1 VFVCYNKSGKSKT
14 IFDKNKFTHWRDDIW
29 IDPVIE
35 PEAAP
40 EEVPEYDPQSAKK
53 EKSPV
58 CYFSRIVIINFLR
71 RKP

>member
-1 VFVCYNKSGKSKT
+1 M
-14 IFDKNKFTHWRDDIW
+14 
-29 IDPVIE
+29 DPVIE